1 MLSTMKVETRTFI
14 ILVCSTVHLN
24 AEKSQILDFSI
35 NVHHFLTNTQYLANR
50 HRKRRKP
57 ISANNRLKT
66 C

>member
-1 MLSTMKVETRTFI
+1 MLSTMKVEARTFI

-35 NVHHFLTNTQYLANR
+35 NVHHFLRNTQYLAPR
-50 HRKRRKP
+50 HHKRRKP
-57 ISANNRLKT
+57 TSANNRITT